1 MYAGQGYVALTTYL
15 HPTVRRSMAEQI
27 QQQVALHCFT
37 NLVEFLNIHKFETDL
52 ASSLWRKL
60 FLNICL
66 SSIDHMN
73 VKKSDLSAVFNLDRR
88 TISENMTAL
97 TVHEIKFPQPNEARA
112 FLDKRESGAQLIYM
126 CKGNW
131 ADHHTTSP
139 KKNDIMVKHVRGEGL
154 QKSVEING
162 LKEFQSDPGRYW

>member
-15 HPTVRRSMAEQI
+15 HPTVLRSMAEQI

-73 VKKSDLSAVFNLDRR
+73 VKKFDLSAMFNLDRR
-88 TISENMTAL
+88 TISEYMNVL
-97 TVHEIKFPQPNEARA
+97 TVHEIKFPQPK
-112 FLDKRESGAQLIYM
+112 LKQGPSWDKREVGHNLLI
-126 CKGNW
+126 CAKVTGL
-131 ADHHTTSP
+131 TISP
-139 KKNDIMVKHVRGEGL
+139 PAPRRMMLLSSTCIVRGC
-154 QKSVEING
+154 I
-162 LKEFQSDPGRYW
+162 YWLNQWPQRISMQPW